1 MNPTINED
9 DQYIYKTLKRFKLLD
24 IWNNYNDLINTH
36 GQLVRKVEC
45 KHKNR
50 TYVIKEA
57 KEEKLDYKRLLI
69 KLIQYEEQ
77 GKQRRMVE
85 RYIKAA
91 GFNKENT
98 IENYDFTFHAYR
110 HKTKIMELASLSFMD
125 RNENIIFLGPPG
137 VVKID
142 ASNS

>member
-1 MNPTINED
+1 MSVNPTINED
-9 DQYIYKTLKRFKLLD
+9 DQYIYKTLKRLKLVD
-24 IWNNYNDLINTH
+24 IWNNYNDL
-36 GQLVRKVEC
+36 
-45 KHKNR
+45 
-50 TYVIKEA
+50 IKEA
-57 KEEKLDYKRLLI
+57 KEEKLDYKRFLI